1 MWSYTEIED
10 EWLSPRAA
18 TVPAGE
24 QARRGLRRLH
34 GLVMTWLWRTRSRSW
49 LARMGARELRDI
61 NLTAWE
67 AEFEASKPFW
77 KE

>member
-10 EWLSPRAA
+10 EWLSPRTA

-24 QARRGLRRLH
+24 QARRGLQRLH
-34 GLVMTWLWRTRSRSW
+34 GLVVAWLWRSRSRAW
-49 LARMGARELRDI
+49 LAQMDARELRDI

-67 AEFEASKPFW
+67 AEFEANKPFW